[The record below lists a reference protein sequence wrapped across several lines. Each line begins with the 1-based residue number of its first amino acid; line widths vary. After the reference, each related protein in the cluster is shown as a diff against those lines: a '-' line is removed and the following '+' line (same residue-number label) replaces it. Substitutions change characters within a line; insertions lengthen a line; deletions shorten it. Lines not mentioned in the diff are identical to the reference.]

1 MAEALIGPTSHYFYS
16 QRLKLH
22 YVDWGNHSKP
32 LLLLVHGGRDHAR
45 NWDWVAQTLRR
56 DFHIVAPDLRGH
68 GDSQWAIGGSYAMI
82 DYTLDVGQ
90 LLDALG
96 LFPVTIIGHSLGG
109 SIALQYT
116 GTYPDRVRK
125 VVAIEG
131 LGPPP
136 EMIVDRPAHARMQEW
151 ITEMK
156 GLSRRHPRR
165 YSSLEEAVARMRGAN
180 PNLNAEQA
188 RHLTIHGSYRDE
200 DGTYLWKFDN
210 YVRAASPYLF
220 NMKDARELWQQIT
233 CPVLLL
239 RGTDSWASDPEKDGR
254 ATAFRNYRAVNIERA
269 GHWVHHDQLE
279 AFLDI
284 VREFLSDVTQHPKPP
299 RARPNL

>member
-1 MAEALIGPTSHYFYS
+1 MADALIGPTSHYFYS

-22 YVDWGNHSKP
+22 YVDWGNADKPP
-32 LLLLVHGGRDHAR
+32 LLLIHGGRDHAR
-45 NWDWVAQTLRR
+45 NWDWVAQELRH
-56 DFHIVAPDLRGH
+56 DYHIIAPDLRGH
-68 GDSQWAIGGSYAMI
+68 GDSQWAVGGSYAMI
-82 DYTLDVGQ
+82 DYTLDVAQ

-96 LFPVTIIGHSLGG
+96 TFPLTIIGHSLGG

-116 GTYPDRVRK
+116 GTYPDRVDK

-136 EMIVDRPAHARMQEW
+136 GMIRERPARERMLEW
-151 ITEMK
+151 IAEMQA
-156 GLSRRHPRR
+156 LARRHPRR
-165 YSSLEEAVARMRGAN
+165 YKSLEESIERMRDAN
-180 PNLNAEQA
+180 PHLSPAQA

-220 NMKDARELWQQIT
+220 NMRDARELWSEIT
-233 CPVLLL
+233 CPVLLV
-239 RGTDSWASDPEKDGR
+239 RGTESWASDPEKDGR
-254 ATAFRNYRAVNIERA
+254 ATAFKDYKLVNIERA

-279 AFLDI
+279 VFLKH
-284 VREFLSDVTQHPKPP
+284 VRKFL
-299 RARPNL
+299 AAGEG